1 MLADYSG
8 VRVCFSSP
16 SSNPSNVSPAVGP
29 LMQRVLTR
37 RIFEVRAV
45 ASAATVRKCRMKRG
59 AKKEISLPK
68 RAASMLAR
76 LKGVRGLSEQE
87 KSVHAL
93 GLAAT
98 PEERWNLFE
107 NFVRSA
113 GYWRPL
119 RRKRSSSS

>member
-1 MLADYSG
+1 
-8 VRVCFSSP
+8 
-16 SSNPSNVSPAVGP
+16 
-29 LMQRVLTR
+29 
-37 RIFEVRAV
+37 
-45 ASAATVRKCRMKRG
+45 MKRG
-59 AKKEISLPK
+59 AKKEIPLPQ

-76 LKGVRGLSEQE
+76 LKGVRGLTEQE

-98 PEERWNLFE
+98 PQERWNLFE

-119 RRKRSSSS
+119 RRKASSSS